1 LKCLRTVLL
10 ILTLCLSN
18 FSLAQTAI
26 ITGVVLDEN
35 NIPLVDVN
43 VSTETKG
50 TVTDKDGFY
59 ILKIISEKKTSIT
72 FSHIGHEDVVLIDLI
87 LSSNETF
94 EFNPILK
101 EGITQVDG
109 VTVSASGEK
118 RVVGITTISP
128 EVIRRIP
135 GANAGVENILK
146 LLPGVNSNNELST
159 QYSVRG
165 GNYDEN
171 LVYVNGI
178 EVYRP
183 FLIRS
188 GQQEG
193 FSFVNPDLV
202 QNLTFSPGG
211 FQAEYGD
218 KLSSVLDITYKKP
231 LEFSVRANASL
242 LGLSSTLETI
252 SKEKNLSTITGIR
265 YRNNSV
271 LVNSQQTKSNFNPT
285 FVDIQSFLNYRIS
298 NKVTLG
304 ILGSYSLNDYQ
315 NEPLTRQTN
324 FGTLDDPKALLIFYE
339 GREKNRFQ
347 TAQGAV
353 MWSYKPHN
361 QLNLNLTTSLYHT
374 TEEEYSDIFANYE
387 LGAVD
392 TDLNSDNVG
401 GAIGTRGIGS
411 QFNRARNDLDALILN
426 ISHKG
431 SYSKNSELL
440 EWGATY
446 SHEDIRDQL
455 RESEFLDSLGFSVR
469 PPRQEFEN
477 NQPNEAFDEP
487 IIPFDGVSAQNFIKT
502 NRFSGFTQYSN
513 KLEWLGHHMYYNLG
527 IRAQLWTVSGKNVA
541 KSNHTIVSPRGQFSI
556 KPNWDMDLL
565 FTFSGGLYQQ
575 PPMYRELRD
584 REGMVNT
591 DVKAQKSVH
600 TALGNEYSFLLWTRP
615 FTLKSELYYKKLNS
629 VNPYTLED
637 VRIRYAAANN
647 AKAYAYGAEIR
658 MNGAFVPGT
667 ESWFG
672 IGYLKTE
679 ENINERGYISRP
691 TDQRLNFDIL
701 FQDYVPNIPN
711 LKMYL
716 NLVYNT
722 GLPGGSPSY
731 ADPYNFHNR
740 LRDYRR
746 ADLGISHIFVD
757 ANTTYPK
764 KHWLHGFKE
773 LNIGFE
779 IFNLFNNQNS
789 ITNTWV
795 RDVDSK
801 REYAVPNFMTT
812 RVLNLKIGTRF

>member
-1 LKCLRTVLL
+1 MKCLRTVLL

-455 RESEFLDSLGFSVR
+455 RES
-469 PPRQEFEN
+469 
-477 NQPNEAFDEP
+477 
-487 IIPFDGVSAQNFIKT
+487 
-502 NRFSGFTQYSN
+502 
-513 KLEWLGHHMYYNLG
+513 
-527 IRAQLWTVSGKNVA
+527 
-541 KSNHTIVSPRGQFSI
+541 
-556 KPNWDMDLL
+556 
-565 FTFSGGLYQQ
+565 
-575 PPMYRELRD
+575 
-584 REGMVNT
+584 
-591 DVKAQKSVH
+591 
-600 TALGNEYSFLLWTRP
+600 
-615 FTLKSELYYKKLNS
+615 
-629 VNPYTLED
+629 
-637 VRIRYAAANN
+637 
-647 AKAYAYGAEIR
+647 
-658 MNGAFVPGT
+658 
-667 ESWFG
+667 
-672 IGYLKTE
+672 
-679 ENINERGYISRP
+679 
-691 TDQRLNFDIL
+691 
-701 FQDYVPNIPN
+701 
-711 LKMYL
+711 
-716 NLVYNT
+716 
-722 GLPGGSPSY
+722 
-731 ADPYNFHNR
+731 
-740 LRDYRR
+740 
-746 ADLGISHIFVD
+746 
-757 ANTTYPK
+757 
-764 KHWLHGFKE
+764 
-773 LNIGFE
+773 
-779 IFNLFNNQNS
+779 
-789 ITNTWV
+789 
-795 RDVDSK
+795 
-801 REYAVPNFMTT
+801 
-812 RVLNLKIGTRF
+812 

>member
-1 LKCLRTVLL
+1 MKCPKTVLL
-10 ILTLCLSN
+10 ILTLCLGE
-18 FSLAQTAI
+18 FSLAQTATV
-26 ITGVVLDEN
+26 TGVVFDEN
-35 NIPLVDVN
+35 SIPLANVN
-43 VSTETKG
+43 VSSDAKG
-50 TVTDKDGFY
+50 TYTDKDGFY
-59 ILKIISEKKTSIT
+59 ILVITSEQKSNIT
-72 FSHIGHEDVVLIDLI
+72 FSHIGHENVVLRNLI
-87 LSSNETF
+87 LASHETF
-94 EFNPILK
+94 EFNPVLK
-101 EGITQVDG
+101 EGLTQMDG
-109 VTVSASGEK
+109 VTVTAFGEK
-118 RVVGITTISP
+118 RVDGITTISP

-135 GANAGVENILK
+135 GANAGVENVLK
-146 LLPGVNSNNELST
+146 LLPGVTSNNELST

-193 FSFVNPDLV
+193 LSFVNPDMV
-202 QNLTFSPGG
+202 QNLEFSSGG

-231 LEFSVRANASL
+231 TEFSLRANASL

-252 SKEKNLSTITGIR
+252 SQEKEVSTITSVR
-265 YRNNSV
+265 YHNNSL
-271 LVNSQQTKSNFNPT
+271 LVNSQQTKSNFRPT
-285 FVDIQSFLNYRIS
+285 FTDIQSYLNY
-298 NKVTLG
+298 KVSKKVNLG
-304 ILGSYSLNDYQ
+304 ILGSFSLNDYR

-324 FGTLDDPKALLIFYE
+324 FGTLEDPKALLVYYQ
-339 GREKNRFQ
+339 GRENNRFQ
-347 TAQGAV
+347 TAQGAI
-353 MWSYKPHN
+353 MSNYKPN
-361 QLNLNLTTSLYHT
+361 DNLNLSLTTSLYHT
-374 TEEEYSDIFANYE
+374 TEEEYSDVFANYE

-392 TDLNSDNVG
+392 TNLGGENVG
-401 GAIGTRGIGS
+401 GAIATRGIGS
-411 QFNRARNDLDALILN
+411 QFNRARNDLDALIFN

-431 SYSKNSELL
+431 SYSKNSRLL

-469 PPRQEFEN
+469 PPNQGFQN
-477 NQPNEAFDEP
+477 NQPTEAFDGP
-487 IIPFDGVSAQNFIKT
+487 ILPFDGVSATNFIKT
-502 NRFSGFTQYSN
+502 NRFSAFTQFSN
-513 KLEWLGHHMYYNLG
+513 KLEWLGQHIYYNLG
-527 IRAQLWTVSGKNVA
+527 VRAQHWTVHGKNVDR
-541 KSNHTIVSPRGQFSI
+541 SSHIILSPRGQFSI
-556 KPNWDMDLL
+556 KPDWDLDML
-565 FTFSGGLYQQ
+565 FTLSGGLYQQ

-584 REGMVNT
+584 REGVVHT
-591 DVKAQKSVH
+591 DVKAQKSIH
-600 TALGNEYSFLLWTRP
+600 TVLGNEYSFILWSRP
-615 FTLKSELYYKKLNS
+615 FTLKSEIYYKKLNS

-637 VRIRYAAANN
+637 VRIRYAATNN

-667 ESWFG
+667 ESWVSM
-672 IGYLKTE
+672 GYLKTE
-679 ENINERGYISRP
+679 ENINDKGYISRP
-691 TDQRLNFDIL
+691 TDQRLNFGVL

-711 LKMYL
+711 LRMYL

-731 ADPYNFHNR
+731 ADPYNFQNR

-757 ANTTYPK
+757 ANTSYPEN
-764 KHWLHGFKE
+764 HWLHGFKE
-773 LNIGFE
+773 LNIGLE

-801 REYAVPNFMTT
+801 REYAIPNFMTT

>member
-1 LKCLRTVLL
+1 M
-10 ILTLCLSN
+10 LCLGKV
-18 FSLAQTAI
+18 SLSQTAT
-26 ITGVVLDEN
+26 ITGVVLDEKN
-35 NIPLVDVN
+35 MPLAAVN
-43 VSTETKG
+43 VSSDSKG
-50 TVTDKDGFY
+50 TYTDEDGYY
-59 ILKIISEKKTSIT
+59 ILKIISEQKTSIT
-72 FSHIGHEDVVLIDLI
+72 FSHIGHENVVLKNLI

-94 EFNPILK
+94 EFNPVLK
-101 EGITQVDG
+101 EGMTQVDG
-109 VTVSASGEK
+109 VTVTATGEK
-118 RVVGITTISP
+118 RIEGITTISP
-128 EVIRRIP
+128 EIIRRIP
-135 GANAGVENILK
+135 GANAGVENVLK
-146 LLPGVNSNNELST
+146 LLPGVTSNNELST
-159 QYSVRG
+159 QYAVRG

-193 FSFVNPDLV
+193 LSFINPEMI
-202 QNLTFSPGG
+202 QNLAFSPGG

-231 LEFSVRANASL
+231 TEYSLRANASL

-252 SKEKNLSTITGIR
+252 SREKDLSTITGIR
-265 YRNNSV
+265 YRNNSL

-285 FVDIQSFLNYRIS
+285 FADIQSFLNYRIS
-298 NKVTLG
+298 KKVTLG
-304 ILGSYSLNDYQ
+304 ILGSFSLNDYQ

-324 FGTLDDPKALLIFYE
+324 FGTLEDPKALLVYYQ
-339 GREKNRFQ
+339 GRENNRFQ
-347 TAQGAV
+347 TAQGAI
-353 MWSYKPHN
+353 MSSYKLN
-361 QLNLNLTTSLYHT
+361 DNLNLSLTSSVYHT
-374 TEEEYSDIFANYE
+374 TEEEYSDVFANYE
-387 LGAVD
+387 LGTVD
-392 TDLNSDNVG
+392 TDLSSDNA
-401 GAIGTRGIGS
+401 GAAIATRGIGS
-411 QFNRARNDLDALILN
+411 QFNRARNELDALIFN
-426 ISHKG
+426 ISHRG
-431 SYSKNSELL
+431 SYSNNSSLL

-469 PPRQEFEN
+469 PPRGEFQN
-477 NQPNEAFDEP
+477 NQPIDAFEGP
-487 IIPFDGVSAQNFIKT
+487 IIAYDGVSAQNFIKT
-502 NRFSGFTQYSN
+502 NRFSAFGQFSN
-513 KLEWLGHHMYYNLG
+513 NLEWLGQYIYYNLG
-527 IRAQLWTVSGKNVA
+527 IRAQHWTVGGENVN
-541 KSNHTIVSPRGQFSI
+541 KSTHTIVSPRGQFAI
-556 KPNWDMDLL
+556 KPNWDLDML
-565 FTFSGGLYQQ
+565 FTLSGGLYQQ

-584 REGMVNT
+584 KEGMVHT
-591 DVKAQKSVH
+591 DVRAQKSLHAV
-600 TALGNEYSFLLWTRP
+600 LGNEYSFLLWNRP
-615 FTLKSELYYKKLNS
+615 FTLKSEVYYKKLNS

-647 AKAYAYGAEIR
+647 AKAYAYGAEVR

-667 ESWFG
+667 ESWVS

-691 TDQRLNFDIL
+691 TDQRLNFGVL

-711 LKMYL
+711 LRMYL
-716 NLVYNT
+716 NLLYNT
-722 GLPGGSPSY
+722 GLPGGSPSH
-731 ADPYNFHNR
+731 ADPYNFQNR

-764 KHWLHGFKE
+764 NHWLHGFKE

-801 REYAVPNFMTT
+801 REFAVPNFMTS

>member
-1 LKCLRTVLL
+1 MKCPKTVLL
-10 ILTLCLSN
+10 FLTLCLWK
-18 FSLAQTAI
+18 FSLAQTAT

-35 NIPLVDVN
+35 NIPLTDVN
-43 VSTETKG
+43 VRSDLRG
-50 TVTDKDGFY
+50 TYTDKTGFY
-59 ILKIISEKKTSIT
+59 TLRIISEQKVNIT
-72 FSHIGHEDVVLIDLI
+72 FSHIGHENVVLKNLI

-94 EFNPILK
+94 EFNPVLK
-101 EGITQVDG
+101 EGMTQVDG
-109 VTVSASGEK
+109 VTVTASGEK

-128 EVIRRIP
+128 AVIRRIP
-135 GANAGVENILK
+135 GANAGVENVLK

-193 FSFVNPDLV
+193 LSFINPDMV
-202 QNLTFSPGG
+202 QKIDFSPGG

-218 KLSSVLDITYKKP
+218 KLSSVLDITYKTP
-231 LEFSVRANASL
+231 SEFSLQANASL

-252 SKEKNLSTITGIR
+252 SKDKDLSTITGVR
-265 YRNNSV
+265 YRNNSL
-271 LVNSQQTKSNFNPT
+271 LVNSQQTESNFNPT
-285 FVDIQSFLNYRIS
+285 FADIQSFLNYRIS
-298 NKVTLG
+298 DKIKLG
-304 ILGSYSLNDYQ
+304 ILGAFSLNDYQ

-324 FGTLDDPKALLIFYE
+324 FGTLNDPKALLVFYQ
-339 GREKNRFQ
+339 GRENNRFQ
-347 TAQGAV
+347 TAQGAI
-353 MWSYKPHN
+353 MSSYQPN
-361 QLNLNLTTSLYHT
+361 DQLDISVTTSLYHT
-374 TEEEYSDIFANYE
+374 TEEEYSDVFANYE
-387 LGAVD
+387 LGSVD
-392 TDLNSDNVG
+392 TDLGSDNAG
-401 GAIGTRGIGS
+401 GAIATRGIGS
-411 QFNRARNDLDALILN
+411 QFNRARNDLDALIFN
-426 ISHKG
+426 IAHRG
-431 SYSKNSELL
+431 SYSKNSSLL

-469 PPRQEFEN
+469 PPGQEFIN
-477 NQPNEAFDEP
+477 NQPNSSFDGP
-487 IIPFDGVSAQNFIKT
+487 IVPYEGVSAQNFIKT
-502 NRFSGFTQYSN
+502 NRYSAFTQFGR
-513 KLEWLGHHMYYNLG
+513 KLEWLEQNIYYNLG
-527 IRAQLWTVSGKNVA
+527 IRAQYWTVNGKNVERSA
-541 KSNHTIVSPRGQFSI
+541 HTIISPRGQFSI
-556 KPNWDMDLL
+556 KPNWDLDML
-565 FTFSGGLYQQ
+565 FTLSGGLYQQ
-575 PPMYRELRD
+575 PPMYRELRNK
-584 REGMVNT
+584 EGEVYT

-600 TALGNEYSFLLWTRP
+600 TVLGNEYSFILWGRP
-615 FTLKSELYYKKLNS
+615 FTLQSEIYYKKLNS
-629 VNPYTLED
+629 VNPYTLDD
-637 VRIRYAAANN
+637 VRIRYAATNN

-667 ESWFG
+667 ESWVS

-679 ENINERGYISRP
+679 ENINDRGFISRP
-691 TDQRLNFDIL
+691 TDQRLKFGVL
-701 FQDYVPNIPN
+701 FQDYVPDIPN
-711 LKMYL
+711 LRMYL

-722 GLPGGSPSY
+722 GVPGGSPSY
-731 ADPYNFHNR
+731 ADPYNFQNR

-764 KHWLHGFKE
+764 NHWLHGFKE

-801 REYAVPNFMTT
+801 QEFAVPNFMTT